1 LVKTG
6 IPGDI
11 CYQIATKFLNQITS
25 GPNELIVG
33 DQLKDIFHAAVP
45 PSAKLK
51 AKPGRVS

>member
-1 LVKTG
+1 MVKTG

-25 GPNELIVG
+25 GPNELTVG